1 MLRYV
6 LFALVLSLVAAACST
21 SEPAPAGHDTPERA
35 VVSWFEAIDSGDVEA
50 ASASIDQNSLALILG
65 IENSLPIE
73 STVAYLTEGV
83 PVDVQETYWESF
95 AEGFREFASRPISTL
110 TVGQANIFESEGEQ
124 FGVVPISGGPA
135 SDSVVISRMRAD
147 GSWEVD
153 MVATLGDGFVTLLQS
168 AFEGL
173 PQGEDG
179 DAVRLAYNNTV
190 VPSMWAAM
198 TDGTFGEDFARSALA
213 LIERIEQ

>member
-1 MLRYV
+1 VLRYV
-6 LFALVLSLVAAACST
+6 VFALALSLVAAACST
-21 SEPAPAGHDTPERA
+21 SEPAPVGLDTPERA
-35 VVSWFEAIDSGDVEA
+35 VVSWFKAIDSGDVEA

-83 PVDVQETYWESF
+83 PVEVQESYWESF

-135 SDSVVISRMRAD
+135 SGSVVISRMRAD

-179 DAVRLAYNNTV
+179 DTVRLAYVNTV
-190 VPSMWAAM
+190 VPGMWAAM